1 MEAVSNIGRRG
12 SARWWMMGAGLLIAA
27 VFLFPIYWMISSS
40 LETQQQIFATPAPWF
55 PPSPTLQGYGAAI
68 ASQLPHIAVS
78 AEVAV
83 GTTLLSL
90 LIALPA
96 AYALAHFRMRI
107 TVAIVL
113 ALLFTQMIPSVTM
126 ITPLFL
132 IFYQLHL
139 INTIPGLVLAD
150 STYAV
155 PFDILILRA
164 FLESV
169 PFELSEAA
177 FVDGAGEWGAF
188 LRVVIPVSI
197 SGVVTAGL
205 FSFLFAWGDFLN
217 ALTMMNN
224 SSGQPIMLSLYT
236 FIGQYQTSWNAVMAT
251 AVLASIPAVVLLLI
265 FQRYITAGLTGGA
278 LKG

>member
-1 MEAVSNIGRRG
+1 MEYNAGVRESV
-12 SARWWMMGAGLLIAA
+12 SARWVMTIVGIVIAA
-27 VFLFPIYWMISSS
+27 VFLFPVYWMIISS

-55 PPSPTLQGYGAAI
+55 PPTPTLAGYIAALP
-68 ASQLPHIAVS
+68 SQLPHIGVS
-78 AEVAV
+78 AEIAI
-83 GTTLLSL
+83 GSTILSL

-96 AYALAHFRMRI
+96 AYALAHFKMKA
-107 TVAIVL
+107 TVWLVL

-132 IFYQLHL
+132 IFYHLHL
-139 INTIPGLVLAD
+139 INTIPGLILAD
-150 STYAV
+150 SIAAV

-188 LRVVIPVSI
+188 LRVVIPVSF
-197 SGVVTAGL
+197 SGVITAAL

-217 ALTMMNN
+217 ALTLMNN
-224 SSGQPIMLSLYT
+224 SSGQPVMLSLYT